1 MLEEN
6 PLGGFR
12 QGPRG
17 PRGSRGF
24 QGSQAW
30 DNILSKMFPNSSSLR
45 TWDMDSPDSKDW
57 RDDEDLIQDPKIDVS
72 HGWFLPP
79 IDVIYGWWLGLPD

>member
-1 MLEEN
+1 MVMAIENGYENGIRTMALSDMLEEN

-45 TWDMDSPDSKDW
+45 TWDMDSPDSKD
-57 RDDEDLIQDPKIDVS
+57 
-72 HGWFLPP
+72 
-79 IDVIYGWWLGLPD
+79 